1 MSISTFKDR
10 TGDTINVED
19 DLGDGINLEV
29 FDRYARGGAA
39 GGEFAVATLD
49 ADTAEGIAKA
59 LLGAV
64 GKSVVDVRDLKQ
76 ASAVSFNEAVLRVA
90 AIHKRT
96 VEFRYAKDKGDY
108 IEARRLNPTSVADS
122 GLYVDGE
129 DPDREA
135 PRRYR
140 LDRIKGEVHFA

>member
-29 FDRYARGGAA
+29 FDRYKRGRDRAIA
-39 GGEFAVATLD
+39 DLD

>member
-19 DLGDGINLEV
+19 LGDDNISLEV
-29 FDRYARGGAA
+29 FDRYKRGGDHAIA
-39 GGEFAVATLD
+39 DLD

-59 LLGAV
+59 LLEAV
-64 GKSVVDVRDLKQ
+64 GKSIVDVASLKQ

-96 VEFRYAKDKGDY
+96 VEFRYAKDKGDF
-108 IEARRLNPTSVADS
+108 IEARRLNPTAVVGSQFVR
-122 GLYVDGE
+122 GE

-135 PRRYR
+135 ARSYR